1 MNKLIELFKKLF
13 KCKKVENS
21 FDEPEDQIGQP
32 VISKDE
38 NTFIP
43 SNELKPIE
51 KVTLVAKKPKKRGR
65 PRKKK
70 EIKIE
75 E

>member
-21 FDEPEDQIGQP
+21 FDESEDDAYQS

-51 KVTLVAKKPKKRGR
+51 KVTLVTKKPKKRGR

>member
-21 FDEPEDQIGQP
+21 FDEPEDQVGQP
-32 VISKDE
+32 VILSDE
-38 NTFIP
+38 DTFIP
-43 SNELKPIE
+43 SKESKSIE
-51 KVTLVAKKPKKRGR
+51 KVTLVTKKPKKRGR

>member
-21 FDEPEDQIGQP
+21 FDEPDDQVDQP

-51 KVTLVAKKPKKRGR
+51 KVTLVTKKPKKRGR